1 MDIQQLTSHP
11 QVQQVIN
18 SPIAQKS
25 LGTILA
31 LGLVRYVNKSLSQWA
46 VNNWR
51 SDSWQ
56 GENEL
61 VLITGGAA
69 GIGRQVMEDLSR
81 AGVRVVILDIKDP
94 DFQLRMYFFF
104 FFSLSGEILIYARQ
118 RVLMKHSQEGGF
130 LPLRHHQLPQH
141 QGRGRADSRPTWRS
155 HSAGQQRRCRP

>member
-56 GENEL
+56 GEDEL

-94 DFQLRMYFFF
+94 DFQLRMFFF
-104 FFSLSGEILIYARQ
+104 FFFFLFFFFLSG
-118 RVLMKHSQEGGF
+118 G
-130 LPLRHHQLPQH
+130 
-141 QGRGRADSRPTWRS
+141 D
-155 HSAGQQRRCRP
+155 

>member
-25 LGTILA
+25 LGTILD

-69 GIGRQVMEDLSR
+69 GIGRQVMEDLSA
-81 AGVRVVILDIKDP
+81 AGARVVIVDVKEP
-94 DFQLRMYFFF
+94 EFKLRMFMH
-104 FFSLSGEILIYARQ
+104 LYASRQ
-118 RVLMKHSQEGGF
+118 KKRMLMLHSEKR
-130 LPLRHHQLPQH
+130 PLLHLQHHQLREH
-141 QGRGRADSRPTWRS
+141 QGSGGADSLSTR
-155 HSAGQQRRCRP
+155 